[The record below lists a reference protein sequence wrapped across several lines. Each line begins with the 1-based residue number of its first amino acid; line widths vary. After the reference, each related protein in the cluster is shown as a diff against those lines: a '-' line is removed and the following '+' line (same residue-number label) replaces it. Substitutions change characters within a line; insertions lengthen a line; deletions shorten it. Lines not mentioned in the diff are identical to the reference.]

1 MTTASDGRVPL
12 KAIALMIM
20 AMVLVAS
27 SDAIGKQLTQTY
39 SIWQVL
45 WLRSWIWVAVVLIWV
60 MQRGGISHALKT
72 QTPFLQIARSLILV
86 TEIAIFILAFRYLP
100 LGDVTAIASAA
111 PLVVLAFAVIFL
123 GEKVGI
129 HRWSAVAIGLIGMIM
144 IARPGFGSF
153 GWLTL
158 LPIVGAL
165 LWGSYQVLVRY
176 LSSQDSEETGLLWT
190 GLTLYIVTG
199 LVSPFFWQTPLSLL
213 DWGMFFLAGLFNAL
227 GHLGLIS
234 AMHMAQ
240 ASALQPFSYAQV
252 VSAFAIGWLAFG
264 EVPDF
269 WTVCGLSAIVAGG
282 LYAMYRE
289 RRLAERKTSGS

>member
-1 MTTASDGRVPL
+1 MDGRVPM

-20 AMVLVAS
+20 AMVLVAG

-45 WLRSWIWVAVVLIWV
+45 WLRSWVWMAVAIFWV
-60 MQRGGISHALKT
+60 MRRGGISQALKT
-72 QTPFLQIARSLILV
+72 QTPFLHIARSLILV
-86 TEIAIFILAFRYLP
+86 TEITIFILAFRYLP
-100 LGDVTAIASAA
+100 LGDVTAIASAT
-111 PLVVLAFAVIFL
+111 PLVVLVFAVLFL
-123 GEKVGI
+123 GEKVGV
-129 HRWSAVAIGLIGMIM
+129 HRWSAVIIGLAGMIM

-158 LPIVGAL
+158 LPILGAL
-165 LWGSYQVLVRY
+165 LWGCYQVLIRY
-176 LSSQDSEETGLLWT
+176 LSTQDSEETGLLWT
-190 GLTLYIVTG
+190 GFTLYIVTG
-199 LVSPFFWQTPLSLL
+199 LVSPFFWQTPAALS
-213 DWGMFFLAGLFNAL
+213 DWGLFFLAGLFNAL
-227 GHLGLIS
+227 GHFGLIS

-264 EVPDF
+264 EVPDT
-269 WTVCGLSAIVAGG
+269 WTILGLTAIVAGG

-289 RRLAERKTSGS
+289 RRARSSLSQSS